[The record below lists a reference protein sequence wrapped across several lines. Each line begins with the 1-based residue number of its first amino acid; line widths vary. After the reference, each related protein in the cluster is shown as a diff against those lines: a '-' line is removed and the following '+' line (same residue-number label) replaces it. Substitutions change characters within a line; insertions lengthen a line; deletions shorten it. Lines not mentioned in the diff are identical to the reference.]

1 MMRKKKVRS
10 IAGDGEIDCFMPSI
24 VFFFFYFAL
33 TLLSRI
39 HGLSFNAIGTL
50 CDLTGF

>member
-24 VFFFFYFAL
+24 VFFLF
-33 TLLSRI
+33 LLCFDFIMENTRSI
-39 HGLSFNAIGTL
+39 L
-50 CDLTGF
+50 